1 MKEIEFRGK
10 PVNDEWWLEHLARF
24 TSLEEWVTG
33 NLVISGEECWIV
45 GELVETDED
54 QFWPEFWVLVRP
66 ETVGQ
71 YTGLKDKNGVK
82 IFEGDSVQRRAPI
95 YKLGERAPS
104 GEYLAT
110 GKVVWDESS
119 FTEVGNYTVSTYDH
133 LGNTTKTILFN
144 GINGWYVIGNIHD
157 NPELSGGI

>member
-1 MKEIEFRGK
+1 MNREIEFRGK
-10 PVNDEWWLEHLARF
+10 RIDNG
-24 TSLEEWVTG
+24 EWVYG
-33 NLVISGEECWIV
+33 LGILAYQRSGWVQIQ
-45 GELVETDED
+45 DEGAD
-54 QFWPEFWVLVRP
+54 WHDVDPA
-66 ETVGQ
+66 TVGQ

-82 IFEGDSVQRRAPI
+82 IFEGDIVQRRAPI

-133 LGNTTKTILFN
+133 LGNTAKNILFN
-144 GINGWYVIGNIHD
+144 GINGWHVIGNPHD
-157 NPELSGGI
+157 NPELLEV